1 MEIMKMTYSN
11 RMMKTCNNAV
21 PMTHENA
28 SMNSFITPPLRKSLK
43 IN

>member
-1 MEIMKMTYSN
+1 MAYNDRMVMTYNSV
-11 RMMKTCNNAV
+11 ALV
-21 PMTHENA
+21 THENA